1 LSLRGAA
8 GCAGAARPIRH
19 CRAAPIYRKIARKIA
34 ATAEE
39 HAMTSPSFR
48 PVHELIGDIAARRLS
63 PVDLVE
69 ECLARIARLDPRL
82 RAFVS
87 VNAANARLAAEAADK
102 AVRAGHAVGPLHGIP
117 IAIKD
122 LVEIE
127 GEVAMGGS
135 AAWRGRIAPH
145 TATLYRRLLA
155 AGMINLGKTHTVEFA
170 YGGWGTNQHLGT
182 PWNPWD
188 AATHRTPGG
197 SSSGS
202 GVAVA
207 ARMAPCA
214 IGTDTGGS
222 VRIPAAWNGI
232 TGLKTTVGRIST
244 FGVLPLSPTLDT
256 PGPITR
262 DIEDAALLFGV
273 LQGADPRD
281 RHTRGVHDV
290 DPLAGLRRGVKGLR
304 LARLPAHER
313 DGIDGEVLAA
323 YDRAVDA
330 LAGLGAEIAEV
341 ALPARFAELG
351 AINGR
356 IMSAEAYAA
365 LADLVDDNAQRLD
378 QDVRPRVRAGAAI
391 SSRDYLT
398 ALAERERMKASFAA
412 AIEGVDALLTPTAV
426 TPAIPIASVDQSGT
440 PAVFTRWVNFLDLCA
455 AAVPNGLTA
464 GGLPTSLQI
473 VCRAY
478 AEPLALRIGY
488 AYQAAHDW
496 HLRVPPMAA

>member
-1 LSLRGAA
+1 
-8 GCAGAARPIRH
+8 
-19 CRAAPIYRKIARKIA
+19 
-34 ATAEE
+34 
-39 HAMTSPSFR
+39 MTSPASL
-48 PVHELIGDIAARRLS
+48 PVHTLTANIAARQLS
-63 PVDLVE
+63 PVDLVD
-69 ECLARIARLDPRL
+69 ECLTRIARLEPKL
-82 RAFVS
+82 HAFVS
-87 VNAANARLAAEAADK
+87 VNAANARRAAEAADK
-102 AVRAGHAVGPLHGIP
+102 AIRSGHAVGPLHGIP

-135 AAWRGRIAPH
+135 AAWRNRMAPH
-145 TATLYRRLLA
+145 TATLMRKLMA

-188 AATHRTPGG
+188 ASTHRTPGG

-207 ARMAPCA
+207 ARMAPWA

-232 TGLKTTVGRIST
+232 TGLKTTIGRVST

-262 DIEDAALLFGV
+262 DVEDAALLLSV

-281 RHTRGVHDV
+281 KQTLSVHDV
-290 DPLAGLRRGVKGLR
+290 DPMPNLRRGVKGLR
-304 LARLPAHER
+304 LGRLPGEER
-313 DGIDGEVLAA
+313 EGIDAEVLAA
-323 YDRAVDA
+323 YDRSVDA
-330 LAGLGAEIAEV
+330 LATLGAEIV
-341 ALPARFAELG
+341 DVTLPARFSDLG

-365 LADLVDDNAQRLD
+365 LSLLVDDNARQLD
-378 QDVRPRVRAGAAI
+378 QDVRPRVRAGASI
-391 SSRDYLT
+391 SSKDYLT
-398 ALAERERMKASFAA
+398 ALVERERMKGTFND
-412 AIEGVDALLTPTAV
+412 AIEGLDALLTPTAL
-426 TPAIPIASVDQSGT
+426 TPAIPVSLIDQNTT
-440 PAVFTRWVNFLDLCA
+440 PAMFTRWVNFLDLCA
-455 AAVPNGLTA
+455 LAVPNGFTA
-464 GGLPTSLQI
+464 HGLPTSLQI
-473 VCRAY
+473 ICRAY

-488 AYQAAHDW
+488 AYQSAHDW

>member
-1 LSLRGAA
+1 M
-8 GCAGAARPIRH
+8 P
-19 CRAAPIYRKIARKIA
+19 
-34 ATAEE
+34 
-39 HAMTSPSFR
+39 SPAFL
-48 PVHELIGDIAARRLS
+48 PVHALAAEIAARRLS
-63 PVDLVE
+63 PVDLVDE
-69 ECLARIARLDPRL
+69 YLARIERLQPKL
-82 RAFVS
+82 QAFVS

-102 AVRAGHAVGPLHGIP
+102 AIRSGHAVGPLHGIP

-135 AAWRGRIAPH
+135 AAWRNRIAPR
-145 TATLYRRLLA
+145 TATLHRKLMA

-182 PWNPWD
+182 PWNPWSE
-188 AATHRTPGG
+188 AEHRAPGG

-207 ARMAPCA
+207 ARLAPWA

-232 TGLKTTVGRIST
+232 TGLKTTIGRVST

-262 DIEDAALLFGV
+262 DIEDAALLLSV

-281 RHTRGVHDV
+281 PHTVSVRDV
-290 DPLAGLRRGVKGLR
+290 DPMSGLRRGVKGLR
-304 LARLPAHER
+304 LGRLPPGER
-313 DGIDGEVLAA
+313 AGVDAEVLAA
-323 YDRAVDA
+323 YDRSVDF
-330 LAGLGAEIAEV
+330 LASQGAEIVELV
-341 ALPARFAELG
+341 LPARFADLG
-351 AINGR
+351 GIVGR
-356 IMSAEAYAA
+356 IISAEIYAA
-365 LADLVDDNAQRLD
+365 ISVLADDNATPLD

-391 SSRDYLT
+391 SSKDYL
-398 ALAERERMKASFAA
+398 AGLAERERMKLDFNA
-412 AIEGVDALLTPTAV
+412 AIEGVDALLTPTMV
-426 TPAIPIASVDQSGT
+426 TPAPAVASIDQSTT
-440 PAVFTRWVNFLDLCA
+440 PAVFTRWVNFFDLCA
-455 AAVPNGLTA
+455 AAVPNGFTA

-478 AEPLALRIGY
+478 QEPLALRIGY

-496 HLRVPPMAA
+496 HMRVPPMAAE

>member
-1 LSLRGAA
+1 MS
-8 GCAGAARPIRH
+8 
-19 CRAAPIYRKIARKIA
+19 
-34 ATAEE
+34 
-39 HAMTSPSFR
+39 SPAFL
-48 PVHELIGDIAARRLS
+48 PVHTLAADIAARRLS
-63 PVDLVE
+63 PVDLVDE
-69 ECLARIARLDPRL
+69 YLARIERLEPKL
-82 RAFVS
+82 QAFVS
-87 VNAANARLAAEAADK
+87 VNAARARLAAEAADK
-102 AVRAGHAVGPLHGIP
+102 AIRSGHAVGPLHGIP

-127 GEVAMGGS
+127 GEVAMGGT
-135 AAWRGRIAPH
+135 AAWRNRIAPH
-145 TATLYRRLLA
+145 TATLMRKPMA

-182 PWNPWD
+182 PRNPWD
-188 AATHRTPGG
+188 ANTHRTPGG

-232 TGLKTTVGRIST
+232 TGLKTTIGRIST

-262 DIEDAALLFGV
+262 DVEDAALLLSV
-273 LQGADPRD
+273 LQGVDPRD
-281 RHTRGVHDV
+281 RQTLGVHDV
-290 DPLAGLRRGVKGLR
+290 DPMPNLRRGVKGLR
-304 LARLPAHER
+304 LGRLPGDER
-313 DGIDGEVLAA
+313 DGIDAEVLSA
-323 YDRAVDA
+323 YDRSIDA
-330 LAGLGAEIAEV
+330 LATLGAEIVEL
-341 ALPARFAELG
+341 ALPARFADLG

-365 LADLVDDNAQRLD
+365 LSHLVDDNAQPLD

-398 ALAERERMKASFAA
+398 ALAERERMKVAFNA

-426 TPAIPIASVDQSGT
+426 APAIPVSSIDQSTT
-440 PAVFTRWVNFLDLCA
+440 PAMFTRWVNFLDLCA
-455 AAVPNGLTA
+455 LAVPNGFTA

-473 VCRAY
+473 IGRAY

-488 AYQAAHDW
+488 AYQTAHDW
-496 HLRVPPMAA
+496 HLRIPPMAA